1 MSSRHLQDMS
11 SRRLQD
17 VFSVT
22 IFRLPRGLQ
31 DVFKTSCKRSSR
43 RLQDVFKTPLQD
55 VFKTSWKTKNCYAE
69 DVLKTSTRHVLKT
82 SGRRLEDQQMFV
94 GLVMTPLSC
103 NRSSRISRDIG
114 DRVNRRNIKNMTS
127 GFFFKIGIM
136 WWLVSAKVAP
146 LKSCTFAKRSLLNLA
161 IDSSDN
167 RVPYCNAGT
176 NQPRMFNLLRG
187 EVIYCTIFIRYLTS
201 LLTVF

>member
-1 MSSRHLQDMS
+1 MS
-11 SRRLQD
+11 SRR
-17 VFSVT
+17 F
-22 IFRLPRGLQ
+22 
-31 DVFKTSCKRSSR
+31 
-43 RLQDVFKTPLQD
+43 QD

>member
-1 MSSRHLQDMS
+1 MFSRNLQDLSSRSLQD
-11 SRRLQD
+11 
-17 VFSVT
+17 
-22 IFRLPRGLQ
+22 I
-31 DVFKTSCKRSSR
+31 SSR
-43 RLQDVFKTPLQD
+43 RLQDVFKTPCEVPSRRLGRRKIVTLKTYQRRLQD
-55 VFKTSWKTKNCYAE
+55 MSW
-69 DVLKTSTRHVLKT
+69 
-82 SGRRLEDQQMFV
+82 RRLEDQQMFV
-94 GLVMTPLSC
+94 GLVMALLSC
-103 NRSSRISRDIG
+103 NRSSTISRDIG

-201 LLTVF
+201 LLTVFWIRLNWHFSRL